1 MSVRAYEA
9 IIPLHQYDLR
19 ASQEPAPQLA
29 LYCLQCGLALTAWST
44 AAGRHP
50 PGLDVVVRTA
60 RDHELSAHPR
70 PGASLIHRPAG
81 DRGER

>member
-19 ASQEPAPQLA
+19 ASQDPAPQLA

-44 AAGRHP
+44 ASGRHP

-60 RDHELSAHPR
+60 GSRTVRAPAAGRVADPSAR
-70 PGASLIHRPAG
+70 
-81 DRGER
+81 RGQR